1 MKTIIVPAYEFY
13 NEELKQFV
21 TGKETKIVIEHSLM
35 SISKWE
41 AIFNKPFLSSDV
53 TGMEMLEYI
62 KCMTVSPNISDYTY
76 FALSQNNIN
85 EIESYINASMSARRV
100 QALDEKAN
108 AKKKSKKRRNE
119 IPVEAV
125 YYWMTQLNIP
135 FEPCEKWHLNRLLSL
150 IEYCS
155 EKNEEANPNKK
166 KKKKSSKQLISEF
179 NRINEQNAKILFN
192 KEG

>member
-1 MKTIIVPAYEFY
+1 MKTIIVPAWEFY
-13 NEELKQFV
+13 DEETRQFIN
-21 TGKETKIVIEHSLM
+21 GKETKIVMEHSLV

-41 AIFNKPFLSSDV
+41 AVYNKPFLSTDL

-62 KCMTVSPNISDYTY
+62 KCMTVSPNISDYAY
-76 FALSQNNIN
+76 LALTEENIKD
-85 EIESYINASMSARRV
+85 IEDYVSAPMSAKRI
-100 QALDEKAN
+100 QALDAKTKGKN
-108 AKKKSKKRRNE
+108 KKKKRKND

-125 YYWMTQLNIP
+125 YYWMTQLGIP

-155 EKNEEANPNKK
+155 EKNEEANPNTK
-166 KKKKSSKQLISEF
+166 KKKKSSKQLMSEYAK
-179 NRINEQNAKILFN
+179 INEQNAKILFS